1 MKGDVCMKKNFVCI
15 IFGVFLALS
24 VNAAADTYYQFVA
37 SQNTLYVDGVKI
49 EMPLY
54 NYQYTNYAPIRA
66 VAEAVGLDVNVVGTR
81 IDFTSK
87 SIGAEK
93 TTAEIAQNVESTVFI
108 RNYDTYN
115 MAIAKI
121 ISTGSGVVLDNG
133 IIVTNFHVAEDGFR
147 YGIVYN
153 DTPEG
158 EEYRTSSWIA
168 IDQFRDICILPSPNT
183 YAKGAKLGN
192 SDNLKL
198 GEKVV
203 AIGSPLGLKNTVSE
217 GIISGFR
224 RIDGYNFI
232 QITAPISPGSSG
244 GGLFNAQG
252 ELIGITTLKVIDGES
267 LNFAIPI
274 NEVKTIVNSKD
285 TQLEIELN
293 NQMKFYTYNNKTYFF
308 NYISSLDNN
317 GFYRVSYFLFEEYE
331 GSNEFIQ
338 SYENNADFR
347 DKLYSKL
354 AEISE
359 KLRDYGYGKSTIN
372 IFSGNKSLTINYE
385 NGISKKINDS
395 FVIK

>member
-1 MKGDVCMKKNFVCI
+1 MKGDVKMKKNFACI

-54 NYQYTNYAPIRA
+54 NYQFTNYAPIRA

-87 SIGAEK
+87 SIGAGK

-108 RNYDTYN
+108 RNYDTYD
-115 MAIAKI
+115 MANAKI

-133 IIVTNFHVAEDGFR
+133 TIVTNFHVAEDGIR
-147 YGIVYN
+147 YGIVYD

-158 EEYRTSSWIA
+158 QEYRTSSWIS
-168 IDQFRDICILPSPNT
+168 IDQFRDICILPSQNPN
-183 YAKGAKLGN
+183 AKGAKLGN

-217 GIISGFR
+217 GIVSGFR
-224 RIDGYNFI
+224 KINGYNFI

-244 GGLFNAQG
+244 GGLFNARG
-252 ELIGITTLKVIDGES
+252 ELIGITTLKNIDGES

-274 NEVKTIVNSKD
+274 NDVKTIINSE
-285 TQLEIELN
+285 TAQLEIELN
-293 NQMKFYTYNNKTYFF
+293 NQMQFYTYNNKTYLF
-308 NYISSLDNN
+308 NYISSLRDN
-317 GFYRVSYFLFEEYE
+317 GFYGVSYLLFEEYE
-331 GSNEFIQ
+331 GSEEFIKL
-338 SYENNADFR
+338 YENSADFR
-347 DKLYSKL
+347 NQLYNKIT
-354 AEISE
+354 EISE
-359 KLRDYGYGKSTIN
+359 KLIDYGYSKSTIS
-372 IFSGNKSLTINYE
+372 IISGNKILTINYE
-385 NGISKKINDS
+385 NGHFIKTNDT